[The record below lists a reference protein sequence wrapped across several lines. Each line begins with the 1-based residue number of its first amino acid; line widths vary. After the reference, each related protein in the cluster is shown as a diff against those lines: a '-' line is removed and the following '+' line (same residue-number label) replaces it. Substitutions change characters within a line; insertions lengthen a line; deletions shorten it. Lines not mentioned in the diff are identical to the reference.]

1 MTRRR
6 RKPPQE
12 QRRQILDVATRLLNQ
27 HGVDSV
33 QITAVAQAAGV
44 SRPLVYRL
52 FPTRRA
58 LIVALLEDFVAALDA
73 RFQRALPRVFPGSLS
88 EIVTAFVEAC
98 CEAIEE
104 RGAGA
109 WRLLDARGVDAEL
122 TRAGHRILL
131 GLVEP
136 WHPRITELTGLSARR
151 TNALALVVVAAG
163 RAMLEGWLDRAVGR
177 KEAIRDTTRVVTALL
192 AEFARAAQAR

>member
-1 MTRRR
+1 MKRRR
-6 RKPPQE
+6 RKPPEE
-12 QRRQILDVATRLLNQ
+12 QRRRILDVATRLLDQ

-33 QITAVAQAAGV
+33 QITAVAEAAGV

-58 LIVALLEDFVAALDA
+58 LVVAMLEDFVAALDA

-88 EIVTAFVEAC
+88 EIVAAFV
-98 CEAIEE
+98 EE

-109 WRLLDARGVDAEL
+109 WRLLDARGVDPEL

-136 WHPRITELTGLSARR
+136 WHPRITELTGLSAKR

-163 RAMLEGWLDRAVGR
+163 RAMLEGWLDRQVGR
-177 KEAIRDTTRVVTALL
+177 KEAIRDTTRVVSALL
-192 AEFARAAQAR
+192 AEFARAS